1 MSATAFT
8 SSTDESLMRAISG
21 PPSKIELCDVR
32 QCEPVGHAGD
42 EVDDLLRLVA
52 PIDQMAEDPPH
63 GCVRPVVLHPYLRP
77 EVDALEHEVPESVH
91 RCADLLAL
99 HDVSP
104 ARRVLDQ
111 IVHE

>member
-1 MSATAFT
+1 MSAAALT
-8 SSTDESLMRAISG
+8 SSTAESLMRAISG
-21 PPSKIELCDVR
+21 PPSRIELGDVG

-63 GCVRPVVLHPYLRP
+63 GCVRPVVLGSYLRS
-77 EVDALEHEVPESVH
+77 EEDALEHEVPESVH

-99 HDVSP
+99 RDVSP
-104 ARRVLDQ
+104 AR
-111 IVHE
+111 